1 MARKHLEMKTQKEE
15 LQNMIRVGLKYL
27 PANFLDVTCKSRG
40 GVRSGAD
47 LRQAYYK
54 TPARATHGGGTHCG
68 LEYAA
73 SLTLPILLKWYQ
85 IYRCKLPS

>member
-47 LRQAYYK
+47 LRQAHYQ
-54 TPARATHGGGTHCG
+54 TRPAQPMVG
-68 LEYAA
+68 LPTVDLNMLPV
-73 SLTLPILLKWYQ
+73 SLCQYV
-85 IYRCKLPS
+85 